1 MILTYGLYWSIEKV
15 HWGWQNNK
23 GSLRGGASRSANAK
37 PVEFR
42 QQRGIYALYAE
53 YDLVYLG
60 QTGAGADRLFKRLKR
75 HRTDHLAERWN
86 RFSWFGTQWVTAANK
101 LSADVAELGD
111 SLPVVLNILE
121 AISIAISE
129 PRLNLQRGR
138 WGATKQYYQL
148 DPEDGSDDE

>member
-111 SLPVVLNILE
+111 SLPNR
-121 AISIAISE
+121 A
-129 PRLNLQRGR
+129 
-138 WGATKQYYQL
+138 
-148 DPEDGSDDE
+148 